1 MKIYKGNNAYVE
13 KQFLTTVPFAF
24 EPTNDDKIRASTP
37 QSQLFE
43 QRKED
48 NEELKEADIALEIEG
63 DKVSS
68 LT

>member
-43 QRKED
+43 
-48 NEELKEADIALEIEG
+48 
-63 DKVSS
+63 
-68 LT
+68 